1 MSSDD
6 LSKYRYTRT
15 VLLEMAVAVEES
27 AKEFYMTLSHKF
39 SEHKALFN
47 YLAEDEE
54 NHAKTYA
61 KLLGKVEVTYPTGGR
76 KVEEVY
82 PTEEE
87 RRQADHNIQMLESL
101 GLISNLREGASR
113 AKEVADLGAAL
124 EASVQLEK
132 DTLLFYQ
139 NLTMALGRTDRQ
151 QVYKIM
157 NVELN
162 HLYRVQN
169 ITL

>member
-1 MSSDD
+1 LSSDD

-15 VLLEMAVAVEES
+15 VLLEMAVAVEEA
-27 AKEFYMTLSHKF
+27 AKEFYTTLSYKF
-39 SEHKALFN
+39 SQQEALFN

-54 NHAKTYA
+54 NHAETYA
-61 KLLGKVEVTYPTGGR
+61 KLLGKVEEIYPTGGR

-87 RRQADHNIQMLESL
+87 RKQADHNIQILESL
-101 GLISNLREGASR
+101 GLISNLREGVSR
-113 AKEVADLGAAL
+113 AEEVPDLRSAL
-124 EASVQLEK
+124 EAAVQLEK

-151 QVYKIM
+151 EVYKIM

-169 ITL
+169 ILL

>member
-1 MSSDD
+1 M
-6 LSKYRYTRT
+6 
-15 VLLEMAVAVEES
+15 EMAAAVEES
-27 AKEFYMTLSHKF
+27 AKEFYTTLSHKF
-39 SEHKALFN
+39 SEHEALFN

-54 NHAKTYA
+54 NHANTYA
-61 KLLGKVEVTYPTGGR
+61 KLLGKVEETYPTGGKR
-76 KVEEVY
+76 VEEVY

-87 RRQADHNIQMLESL
+87 RKQADHNIQMLESL

-113 AKEVADLGAAL
+113 AREVADLGSAL
-124 EASVQLEK
+124 EAAIQLEK

-151 QVYKIM
+151 EVYKIM

-169 ITL
+169 IIL

>member
-6 LSKYRYTRT
+6 LSRYRYTRT

-27 AKEFYMTLSHKF
+27 AKEFYTTLSHKF
-39 SEHKALFN
+39 SEHEALLN

-61 KLLGKVEVTYPTGGR
+61 KLLGKVEETYPTGGR

-101 GLISNLREGASR
+101 GLIGNLREGASR

-124 EASVQLEK
+124 EAAVQLEK

-139 NLTMALGRTDRQ
+139 NLAMGLGKEDRQ
-151 QVYKIM
+151 EVYRIIK
-157 NVELN
+157 VEHS
-162 HLYRVQN
+162 HLYRLQN
-169 ITL
+169 LDL